1 MKNQILLLRIAGYI
15 SLLFVVFHLFFYPMF
30 NWENALNGLSG
41 MNRAIFLT
49 YHAICILMLLF
60 MGIIPIFQTK
70 SLLGSSLK
78 YGILSLFLLFY
89 PMLNWENAL
98 NGLSSMNRAIFLTYH
113 AICILML
120 FFMGIIPL
128 FQAKSLL
135 SSSFRYSILSFFSF
149 FYLIR
154 IVAEF
159 TLFGISSSSP
169 AILIM
174 CLVPMIFYSIPLFS
188 KQTIK

>member
-30 NWENALNGLSG
+30 NWENALNGLSS

-89 PMLNWENAL
+89 
-98 NGLSSMNRAIFLTYH
+98 
-113 AICILML
+113 
-120 FFMGIIPL
+120 
-128 FQAKSLL
+128 
-135 SSSFRYSILSFFSF
+135 
-149 FYLIR
+149 LIR

>member
-1 MKNQILLLRIAGYI
+1 
-15 SLLFVVFHLFFYPMF
+15 MF
-30 NWENALNGLSG
+30 NWENALNGLSS

-89 PMLNWENAL
+89 
-98 NGLSSMNRAIFLTYH
+98 
-113 AICILML
+113 
-120 FFMGIIPL
+120 
-128 FQAKSLL
+128 
-135 SSSFRYSILSFFSF
+135 
-149 FYLIR
+149 LIR

>member
-1 MKNQILLLRIAGYI
+1 MKTQILLLRIAGYL
-15 SLLFVVFHLFFYPMF
+15 SLLFVVFHLLFYPMF

-49 YHAICILMLLF
+49 YHAICILMLFF

-78 YGILSLFLLFY
+78 YGILS
-89 PMLNWENAL
+89 
-98 NGLSSMNRAIFLTYH
+98 
-113 AICILML
+113 
-120 FFMGIIPL
+120 
-128 FQAKSLL
+128 
-135 SSSFRYSILSFFSF
+135 FFSL

-159 TLFGISSSSP
+159 TLFGISPSSP
-169 AILIM
+169 VILIM
-174 CLVPMIFYSIPLFS
+174 CLVPMIFYAIPLFS
-188 KQTIK
+188 KQMTKL

>member
-1 MKNQILLLRIAGYI
+1 MKTQILLLRIAGYL
-15 SLLFVVFHLFFYPMF
+15 SLLFVVFHLLFYPMF
-30 NWENALNGLSG
+30 NWENALSGLSG

-49 YHAICILMLLF
+49 YHAICILMLFF

-78 YGILSLFLLFY
+78 YGILS
-89 PMLNWENAL
+89 
-98 NGLSSMNRAIFLTYH
+98 
-113 AICILML
+113 
-120 FFMGIIPL
+120 
-128 FQAKSLL
+128 
-135 SSSFRYSILSFFSF
+135 FFSL

-159 TLFGISSSSP
+159 TLFGISPSSP

-174 CLVPMIFYSIPLFS
+174 CLVPMIFYVIPLFS
-188 KQTIK
+188 KQMAKL